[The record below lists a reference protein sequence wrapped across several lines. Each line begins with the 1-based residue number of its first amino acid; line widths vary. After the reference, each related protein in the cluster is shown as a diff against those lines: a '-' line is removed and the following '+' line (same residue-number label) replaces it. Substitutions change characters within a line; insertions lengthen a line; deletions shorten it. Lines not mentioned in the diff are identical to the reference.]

1 MSSVCICEKERE
13 REREREWSG
22 QETHL
27 CLSLPP
33 SSPITV
39 AWVQGQ
45 DDAVYY
51 IWERERMGAEGGGEM
66 DRKTEFFRGWIHL
79 PSSFSFSGSICFANM
94 AIAMLEPALPIWM
107 METMCP
113 RKWQLGWRMCFL
125 LMCTLTHFFSSCLSR
140 EMVTV
145 GKIEK
150 GHTLQWIYY
159 GQLQLTIMDKVKE
172 TANKGLSM
180 FYLLVI

>member
-1 MSSVCICEKERE
+1 MCGNSCTLGGVTHLRGSFVCER
-13 REREREWSG
+13 RIRKCQVCVYVRKREREWNG

-33 SSPITV
+33 LLSITV
-39 AWVQGQ
+39 AWAQGQ

-51 IWERERMGAEGGGEM
+51 IWERKRIGAEGGGEM

-125 LMCTLTHFFSSCLSR
+125 LMCTLTHFFNFRISR
-140 EMVTV
+140 EMATV

-150 GHTLQWIYY
+150 GHKLQ
-159 GQLQLTIMDKVKE
+159 
-172 TANKGLSM
+172 
-180 FYLLVI
+180 